1 MVIYLS
7 TAAFTIA
14 GRHRS
19 LPLSVLCPS
28 PAAKTRAC
36 TRTHAVDVDRAV
48 GDGDHG
54 VGDGDHGVGDAGRAV
69 GDGDHGV
76 GDAGRAVGCSL
87 FCL

>member
-36 TRTHAVDVDRAV
+36 TRTHAVGDVDRAV
-48 GDGDHG
+48 
-54 VGDGDHGVGDAGRAV
+54 DGDHGVGDAGRAV